1 MALDPGLETEFE
13 DMNTQAEQAVL
24 GEQPLGKMQVSVK
37 YKGWV
42 INSLG
47 LGFSCHLCL
56 PSYA

>member
-37 YKGWV
+37 CYGVLKELQA
-42 INSLG
+42 I
-47 LGFSCHLCL
+47 SCCR
-56 PSYA
+56 